1 MKQKHVLIL
10 MSPASQ
16 ARLNGIAHL
25 AREREWTLMIESEV
39 SRPPTGWRGDGALVT
54 MKDDSPQLDRFVR
67 ELLRGGVPVVNVSGH
82 SAGLWLPTVCGD
94 DPRIGRLAAEHFAE
108 RRFENAAWFSTRW
121 GRVQQQRF
129 AAFSAAWRSA
139 VPSAAAPL
147 RLVWSERSG
156 GRQPDEWSRLSRW
169 LGDAIAAAPKPLGVF
184 AYSDYDA
191 SRVLSICRARGLD
204 VPGEVAVLGVD
215 NNPIICD
222 NQTVPISSVNHD
234 LERIG
239 YCGAALLERLMN
251 GARAPRKPLLVAPNG
266 ITLRRSTD
274 TVAVNH
280 PVLRSAVRRR
290 SRMISGFRG
299 SGSTGCSRR
308 NSILRSGAKSSASAS
323 SRPGCSSAAPGSR
336 WRRSPGGPASA
347 TPPTSPTSSAGPSA
361 PLPAPGAS
369 SSRFWFAT
377 ILKALEWVDSH
388 HTAIHLP
395 VV

>member
-39 SRPPTGWRGDGALVT
+39 SRPPAGWRGDGALVT

-169 LGDAIAAAPKPLGVF
+169 LGDAIDAAPKPLGVF

-280 PVLRSAVRRR
+280 PVLRSAMSFIAAHLAEPIGAPQVADDIGV
-290 SRMISGFRG
+290 SRLRLDRLFAKELKTSVGREIQRQRLVQTRLLLRG
-299 SGSTGCSRR
+299 TGLTLAEISRR
-308 NSILRSGAKSSASAS
+308 TGFCN
-323 SRPGCSSAAPGSR
+323 AAYLANLF
-336 WRRSPGGPASA
+336 RRTFG
-347 TPPTSPTSSAGPSA
+347 TT
-361 PLPAPGAS
+361 PGAW
-369 SSRFWFAT
+369 R
-377 ILKALEWVDSH
+377 
-388 HTAIHLP
+388 P
-395 VV
+395 RQ